1 MPFSD
6 RLKALRTAKGLSQA
20 GLARATGLSVSLVA
34 QLEQGLTAD
43 PKLSTLKALA
53 AALGC
58 TLDDLAQEDAAD
70 ETIVPE
76 GTPEVREPPPARKP
90 GRKPKGG
97 K

>member
-58 TLDDLAQEDAAD
+58 TLDDLAADDDEAAR
-70 ETIVPE
+70 TLVPE
-76 GTPEVREPPPARKP
+76 ETPVIPETRPAR
-90 GRKPKGG
+90 GRDRKRGG